1 MTNQPI
7 RKLVQN
13 LGDVNPIEY
22 GGFFVYE
29 DTTGVYPEE
38 AEKLIPFEDEEKEKW
53 EVRRFV
59 LDRLKT
65 VEQFGERYLVPF
77 EYAEDWPHSV
87 SRYDEW
93 FHKDLSSVASFI
105 GQTTEDLEQSF
116 CSDNPLIRAYA
127 YSAIGEYFGFDNVDS
142 YPLIFTDRAE
152 IESRY
157 QEKNR

>member
-1 MTNQPI
+1 MMQYQTLESVAQTIGINMLQI
-7 RKLVQN
+7 RIHELQ
-13 LGDVNPIEY
+13 GH
-22 GGFFVYE
+22 
-29 DTTGVYPEE
+29 TEE
-38 AEKLIPFEDEEKEKW
+38 AEKIIPFEDTEKW
-53 EVRRFV
+53 EVCRFV
-59 LDRLKT
+59 LDRLKI

-77 EYAEDWPHSV
+77 KYTEDWPYSV